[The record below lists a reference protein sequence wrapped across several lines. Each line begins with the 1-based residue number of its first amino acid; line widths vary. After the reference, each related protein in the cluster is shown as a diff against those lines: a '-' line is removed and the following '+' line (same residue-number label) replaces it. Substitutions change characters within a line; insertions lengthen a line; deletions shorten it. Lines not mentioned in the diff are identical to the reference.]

1 MKIVRK
7 NDVLYWTPLP
17 QTKTSFMFAQSK
29 IGLSIRKE
37 CMVNRLCLFLFNCG
51 YLYFVNNCITIWVSF
66 FTLAAR
72 KLKSN
77 FAFTI
82 IGSTY
87 KSVLC

>member
-1 MKIVRK
+1 M
-7 NDVLYWTPLP
+7 P
-17 QTKTSFMFAQSK
+17 
-29 IGLSIRKE
+29 
-37 CMVNRLCLFLFNCG
+37 FLFNCG

-77 FAFTI
+77 FAVTI

-87 KSVLC
+87 KYCFRLHFQLSYLQFYLEIPLALFEF